1 MILRLEM
8 GKGVAVF
15 LPKELILFHTG
26 AIAGW
31 FMLIISVHM
40 LVHFEK
46 HSAMVHFDWYA
57 Y

>member
-8 GKGVAVF
+8 GKGVAGF